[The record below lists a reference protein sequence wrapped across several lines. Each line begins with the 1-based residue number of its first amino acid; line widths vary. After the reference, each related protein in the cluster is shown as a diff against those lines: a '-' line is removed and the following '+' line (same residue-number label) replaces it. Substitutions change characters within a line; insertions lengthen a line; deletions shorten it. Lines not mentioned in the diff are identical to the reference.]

1 EHMPSSL
8 GLSTLQPPPLNDI
21 TFVDLLSITNFG
33 LVSLLD
39 LMCVVEAAQNLGYFQ
54 EPALAHPYAQ
64 SHSAL
69 AAHSA
74 LPAQDPPEPP
84 DPTEVAWSTATVVL
98 QRLLTAA
105 SEISG
110 ARTLADA
117 LSGDLG
123 GLAAKLGMADHL
135 GEISLPDLTG
145 EPQLAHESLSAL
157 TELWESLPHVEQT
170 ILHKRILAANP
181 LTLEELGE
189 AADLTRE
196 RIRQIEKRIESRLNH
211 PSISGPAV
219 NCWIGMLAILLQR
232 TLGPITTPRDVK
244 EQVSAIF
251 PIYKANED
259 ATFHIDEMARYL
271 LHKELD
277 YVDIDDLL
285 FDKYAIALVD
295 AIKTIANSIA
305 DEFGLVD
312 ETEIESLLPDAT
324 AHISERAWKTNL
336 NALIDEH
343 WESLLSRCGLYRLHG
358 TLALQDTSK
367 TRTVA
372 ALLAIGRPATKE
384 EIGELSGLRP
394 DRVGAQLSLL
404 PGVVRA
410 DKHRWGLA
418 EWVDDEYEGIPAEI
432 IQRIN
437 EDGGSTRLSRLLEE
451 LPRMFGVAE
460 SSVKAYLDTPA
471 FQVEHGWVREADN
484 PTFLLHRLED
494 VIDGYDDNGDPYWEF
509 EIEDRHLE
517 GYSLHEVPLEVAGAL
532 ECGFGN
538 RTTARVLNPA
548 NCQKISVIWRK
559 TSMRGPEIGRLGQ
572 SLIAIGAQGG
582 DEVRLI
588 IHNTKEVSFERVIKD
603 TGKLQTHQST
613 KPDETSDT
621 DATTTFKGIQIGT
634 PITARIIRDSHTS
647 PDEAAEPGERV

>member
-1 EHMPSSL
+1 MSTTMPAPWGSPPTPVLPQWYFEAHQGSHLPLPPALQRLASSKARLLTLGDLATLWELRNEPLAKEEHDALVKMAYRMARPPDDQVVIPERLSIDRLLQCPLRMRTLNCLRRELNEHMPSSL
-8 GLSTLQPPPLNDI
+8 GLSTLQPPPLKEM
-21 TFVDLLSITNFG
+21 TVEDLLSITNFG

-39 LMCVVEAAQNLGYFQ
+39 LMCVIEAAQDLGHFQ

-74 LPAQDPPEPP
+74 LPAQDPPKPP

-105 SEISG
+105 SEING
-110 ARTLADA
+110 AHTLADA
-117 LSGDLG
+117 LNGDLG
-123 GLAAKLGMADHL
+123 GLAAKLGMADHF
-135 GEISLPDLTG
+135 GEISLADLTG

-189 AADLTRE
+189 TADLTRE

-219 NCWIGMLAILLQR
+219 NCWIGMLAVLLQR

-244 EQVSAIF
+244 EQISVIF

-343 WESLLSRCGLYRLHG
+343 WESLLSRCGLHRLHG

-394 DRVGAQLSLL
+394 DRAGAQLSLL

-418 EWVDDEYEGIPAEI
+418 EWVDDEYE
-432 IQRIN
+432 
-437 EDGGSTRLSRLLEE
+437 
-451 LPRMFGVAE
+451 
-460 SSVKAYLDTPA
+460 
-471 FQVEHGWVREADN
+471 
-484 PTFLLHRLED
+484 
-494 VIDGYDDNGDPYWEF
+494 
-509 EIEDRHLE
+509 
-517 GYSLHEVPLEVAGAL
+517 
-532 ECGFGN
+532 
-538 RTTARVLNPA
+538 
-548 NCQKISVIWRK
+548 
-559 TSMRGPEIGRLGQ
+559 
-572 SLIAIGAQGG
+572 
-582 DEVRLI
+582 
-588 IHNTKEVSFERVIKD
+588 
-603 TGKLQTHQST
+603 
-613 KPDETSDT
+613 
-621 DATTTFKGIQIGT
+621 
-634 PITARIIRDSHTS
+634 
-647 PDEAAEPGERV
+647 